1 MEHRSDRLSGKQ
13 NLPKKDEDLKYELKT
28 ETEMRIAIPV
38 IKGQFPIVMQIK
50 NKLLHNSGA

>member
-1 MEHRSDRLSGKQ
+1 MERTVEHRSDRLSRKQ

-38 IKGQFPIVMQIK
+38 IKGVISHSYA
-50 NKLLHNSGA
+50 NKKQTSQ

>member
-1 MEHRSDRLSGKQ
+1 MERTVEHRSDRLSRKQ

-38 IKGQFPIVMQIK
+38 IKG
-50 NKLLHNSGA
+50 